1 VIVSPIWAV
10 MFEGSKISL
19 PGPPTVTTWL
29 LEMADVVVG
38 DAAGAVAVVAAALVV
53 VAAIPLAAFWKAS
66 NWVPGL
72 MAKTIP
78 CWQCPDCR
86 QYTQT
91 GLVSRTV
98 NLAAGKGPFRFVAAT
113 GTLQKWSEC
122 SRRDQ
127 RSPLT
132 SLNQTRLGHEHMD
145 FRKWIG

>member
-1 VIVSPIWAV
+1 

-29 LEMADVVVG
+29 LDMPDVVVG
-38 DAAGAVAVVAAALVV
+38 DAAAVVVVAGAVAVVATALVV

-66 NWVPGL
+66 NWLPGL

-91 GLVSRTV
+91 GVVSRTV
-98 NLAAGKGPFRFVAAT
+98 NLAAGKGPARFVAGT
-113 GTLQKWSEC
+113 GTLREWLER
-122 SRRDQ
+122 SRCEQ

-132 SLNQTRLGHEHMD
+132 SRNQTRLGHEHTD
-145 FRKWIG
+145 FRMWIG